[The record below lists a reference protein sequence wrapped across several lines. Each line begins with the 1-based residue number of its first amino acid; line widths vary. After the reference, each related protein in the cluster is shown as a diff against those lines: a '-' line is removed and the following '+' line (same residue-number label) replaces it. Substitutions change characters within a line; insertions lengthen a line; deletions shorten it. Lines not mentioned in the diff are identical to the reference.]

1 MDADG
6 RILRAPGG
14 VSGLL
19 VDQAEVAE
27 GWLHLWQHTGD
38 TRWRDAA
45 TLALTWAREHL
56 AAPDGGAFDGPGGP
70 GLLRHR
76 RRPLQGNATYA
87 EACWRLGAL
96 TGKREWLTTARAAS
110 DAALSEGE
118 AWGFMAAN
126 AAAIA
131 ERLDRPAIVVKVW
144 RGDTLLH
151 ALLADAHAGVL
162 ALALD
167 APEADRLGL
176 QPGHAMA
183 CSLTACARPSGDLAE
198 VRRSIQGLLG

>member
-1 MDADG
+1 
-6 RILRAPGG
+6 

-45 TLALTWAREHL
+45 TRALTWARQHL
-56 AAPDGGAFDGPGGP
+56 GAPDGGAFDAAGGP

-96 TGKREWLTTARAAS
+96 SGERDWLTTARAAA
-110 DAALSEGE
+110 DAALAEGE

-144 RGDTLLH
+144 RGDALLQSV
-151 ALLADAHAGVL
+151 LADAHANVL
-162 ALALD
+162 GLALD
-167 APEADRLGL
+167 APEAERLGL

-183 CSLTACARPSGDLAE
+183 CTPAACARPTGDTAE
-198 VRRSIQGLLG
+198 LRRAIQQLGG